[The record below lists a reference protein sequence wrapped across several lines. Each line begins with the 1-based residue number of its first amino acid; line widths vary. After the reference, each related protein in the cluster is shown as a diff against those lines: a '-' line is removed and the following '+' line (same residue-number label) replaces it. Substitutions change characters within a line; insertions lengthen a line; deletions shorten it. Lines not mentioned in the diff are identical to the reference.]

1 MSINTTI
8 NTTINTILTKN
19 SKISREP
26 SKFDRCCRRVMTSA
40 KKLATI
46 NPRLN
51 GNLTFNEIWKRKK
64 NIDEYFEEV
73 VELQSLARFHNR
85 KIPECVKEKMDFITD
100 KYTTACRLINLIL
113 KKNENVIQ
121 LNNI

>member
-1 MSINTTI
+1 MSVNTTS
-8 NTTINTILTKN
+8 NTIQTKN
-19 SKISREP
+19 TKNTKISREP
-26 SKFDRCCRRVMTSA
+26 SRFDRCCRRVMTSA

-51 GNLTFNEIWKRKK
+51 ENLSFTEIWKRKK

-73 VELQSLARFHNR
+73 VELQSLARFHR
-85 KIPECVKEKMDFITD
+85 RTIPECVKEKMDFITA

-113 KKNENVIQ
+113 EKNENVIQ

>member
-1 MSINTTI
+1 MSVNTT
-8 NTTINTILTKN
+8 TNTILTKN
-19 SKISREP
+19 TKISREP

-51 GNLTFNEIWKRKK
+51 ENLTFNELWKRKK

-73 VELQSLARFHNR
+73 VELQSLARFHKRN
-85 KIPECVKEKMDFITD
+85 IPIIIKEKMDFITD
-100 KYTTACRLINLIL
+100 KYIIACQLINLIL
-113 KKNENVIQ
+113 EKNENVIQ
-121 LNNI
+121 LN